1 MTIENRKFIRH
12 PVNVPLIVRT
22 VTGSHASMHEGVNV
36 SYGGI
41 AFLVD
46 EPLHT
51 GQLVSVRVPSVQ
63 PPFEATARVA
73 FCGNHGVKYCVGVEF
88 MDASDAL
95 RSRMVEQA
103 CAIEAYRI
111 QAMKKGRRLSA
122 ADAADEWSRK
132 HGHEFPSLN
141 A

>member
-12 PVNVPLIVRT
+12 PVNVPLLVRT
-22 VTGSHASMHEGVNV
+22 VTGSHVSMHEGVNV

-41 AFLVD
+41 AFVVN
-46 EPLHT
+46 EPLHP
-51 GQLVSVRVPSVQ
+51 GQLVSIRVPSVH

-73 FCGNHGVKYCVGVEF
+73 FCGNHGVQYCVGVEF

-95 RSRMVEQA
+95 RSQIVEQA

-122 ADAADEWSRK
+122 MEAADEWSRK
-132 HGHEFPSLN
+132 HGDEIPPIN